1 MKYSFLIFFIL
12 IGFFFTSCKKK
23 VDNVFLVNE
32 GTVGFDGNGYT
43 DSFTLLT
50 STIREDSLK
59 TDSLSNNLIGV
70 INDPFFG
77 NYHARSFFQFNLPEL
92 GKVISSGTLDS
103 VVLFMQYTSK
113 TAYYG
118 DLNSELSL
126 NVYELN
132 TALSASN
139 AAYSNQNY
147 GYIATPIGSY
157 TGKLKVNDSIK
168 IRDLA
173 KKVTIAPTLAIK
185 LSASFANKLFNANST
200 DLASQTAFLD
210 LFKGLVIVPNT
221 SPVSG
226 NGAMAAVNMY
236 AAFSKI
242 RVYYNDTM
250 QSDFKVLDDSRRF
263 SQYYVS
269 NQNSEITKQK
279 AAGKKANF
287 DTTFLQSLTGAKT
300 RISIPYLL
308 KILRKNKD
316 NQTIPISVAKAEI
329 IIRPVAGSYG
339 TTTQLPA
346 RLLLLQ
352 PHPTT
357 GLNAGIIDA
366 LAFEPFYGGAY
377 NATLNGYKFNITR
390 HIQNLF
396 IDYQR
401 QPNGI
406 DNNNGLFLIIP
417 TDNPIAPSRMM
428 VDTRK
433 KIPNAGIEFKL
444 YYSEL

>member
-1 MKYSFLIFFIL
+1 MKYSFLISFL
-12 IGFFFTSCKKK
+12 IIGCFFTACKKK
-23 VDNVFLVNE
+23 ADNVFLVNE

-50 STIREDSLK
+50 ATIREDSLK
-59 TDSLSNNLIGV
+59 TDSLSNNLIG
-70 INDPFFG
+70 IIKDPFFG
-77 NYHARSFFQFNLPEL
+77 EYHARSFFQFNLPEL

-113 TAYYG
+113 SAYYG
-118 DLNSELSL
+118 DLNSEVSL
-126 NVYELN
+126 DVYELN
-132 TALSASN
+132 TALTATN

-147 GYIATPIGSY
+147 GFTTSIGAY

-168 IRDLA
+168 IRDLS
-173 KKVTIAPTLAIK
+173 KKATIAPTLAIK

-200 DLASQTAFLD
+200 DLSSQTDFLN
-210 LFKGLVIVPNT
+210 LFKGLVIVP
-221 SPVSG
+221 SPNLLSG
-226 NGAMAAVNMY
+226 NGVMAAVNMY

-242 RVYYNDTM
+242 RIYYNDTM

-263 SQYYVS
+263 SQYYFR
-269 NQNSEITKQK
+269 NQNAEITKQK
-279 AAGKKANF
+279 TASKKANF
-287 DTTFLQSLTGAKT
+287 DTTFLQSMTGAKT
-300 RISIPYLL
+300 RISIPYLFNIA
-308 KILRKNKD
+308 KSKS
-316 NQTIPISVAKAEI
+316 ISIAKAEL

-339 TTTQLPA
+339 STTPLPA
-346 RLLLLQ
+346 RLLLLK
-352 PHPTT
+352 PDATT
-357 GLNAGIIDA
+357 GLNASILD
-366 LAFEPFYGGAY
+366 AFEPFYGGAY

-401 QPNGI
+401 QPYGI
-406 DNNNGLFLIIP
+406 DNNKGLFLIIP

-433 KIPNAGIEFKL
+433 RISNAGIEFKL

>member
-1 MKYSFLIFFIL
+1 MKYSFLISFL
-12 IGFFFTSCKKK
+12 IIGCFFTACKKK
-23 VDNVFLVNE
+23 ADNVFLVNE

-50 STIREDSLK
+50 ATIREDSLK
-59 TDSLSNNLIGV
+59 TDSLSNNLIG
-70 INDPFFG
+70 IIKDPFFG
-77 NYHARSFFQFNLPEL
+77 EYHARSFFQFNLPEL

-113 TAYYG
+113 SAYYG
-118 DLNSELSL
+118 DLNSEVSL
-126 NVYELN
+126 DVYELN
-132 TALSASN
+132 TALTATN

-147 GYIATPIGSY
+147 GFTTSIGAY

-168 IRDLA
+168 IRDLS
-173 KKVTIAPTLAIK
+173 KKATIAPTLAIK

-200 DLASQTAFLD
+200 DLSSQTDFLN
-210 LFKGLVIVPNT
+210 LFKGLVIVP
-221 SPVSG
+221 SPNLLSG
-226 NGAMAAVNMY
+226 NGVMAAVNMY

-242 RVYYNDTM
+242 RIYYNDTM

-263 SQYYVS
+263 SQYYFR
-269 NQNSEITKQK
+269 NQNAEITKQK
-279 AAGKKANF
+279 TASKKANF
-287 DTTFLQSLTGAKT
+287 DTTFLQSMTGAKT
-300 RISIPYLL
+300 RISIPYLFN
-308 KILRKNKD
+308 IVRKNKD
-316 NQTIPISVAKAEI
+316 NQTIPISIAKAEL

-339 TTTQLPA
+339 STTPLPA
-346 RLLLLQ
+346 RLLLLK
-352 PHPTT
+352 PDATT
-357 GLNAGIIDA
+357 GLNASILD
-366 LAFEPFYGGAY
+366 AFEPFYGGAY

-401 QPNGI
+401 QPYGI
-406 DNNNGLFLIIP
+406 DNNKGLFLIIP
-417 TDNPIAPSRMM
+417 TDNPIASSRMM

-433 KIPNAGIEFKL
+433 RISNAGIEFKL

>member
-1 MKYSFLIFFIL
+1 MKYSFLISFIL

-23 VDNVFLVNE
+23 ADNVFLVNE

-43 DSFTLLT
+43 DSFTILT

-147 GYIATPIGSY
+147 GYLATPIGSY

-185 LSASFANKLFNANST
+185 LSASFANKLFNATST

-287 DTTFLQSLTGAKT
+287 DTTFLQSMTGAKT

-308 KILRKNKD
+308 KIAKNKS
-316 NQTIPISVAKAEI
+316 ISVAKAEI

-339 TTTQLPA
+339 TTTPLPA

-401 QPNGI
+401 YGK

-433 KIPNAGIEFKL
+433 IKKFPENPGIEFKL

>member
-1 MKYSFLIFFIL
+1 VKYSFLISFL
-12 IGFFFTSCKKK
+12 IIGCFFTACKKK
-23 VDNVFLVNE
+23 ADNVFLVNE

-43 DSFTLLT
+43 DSFTILT
-50 STIREDSLK
+50 ATIREDSLK

-70 INDPFFG
+70 IKDPFFG

-92 GKVISSGTLDS
+92 GKVISSGNLDS

-113 TAYYG
+113 SAYYG
-118 DLNSELSL
+118 DLNSEVSL
-126 NVYELN
+126 DVYELN
-132 TALSASN
+132 TALTATN

-147 GYIATPIGSY
+147 GYLATSIGAY

-168 IRDLA
+168 IRDLS
-173 KKVTIAPTLAIK
+173 KKATIAPTLAIK

-200 DLASQTAFLD
+200 DLSSQTDFLN
-210 LFKGLVIVPNT
+210 LFKGLVIVP
-221 SPVSG
+221 SPNLLSG
-226 NGAMAAVNMY
+226 NGVMAAVNMY

-242 RVYYNDTM
+242 RIYYNDTM

-269 NQNSEITKQK
+269 DQNAEITKQK
-279 AAGKKANF
+279 TASKKANF
-287 DTTFLQSLTGAKT
+287 DTTFLQSMTGAKT
-300 RISIPYLL
+300 RISIPYLF

-316 NQTIPISVAKAEI
+316 NQTIPISIAKAEL

-339 TTTQLPA
+339 STTPLPA
-346 RLLLLQ
+346 RLLLLK
-352 PHPTT
+352 PDATT
-357 GLNAGIIDA
+357 GLNASILD
-366 LAFEPFYGGAY
+366 AFEPFYGGAY

-401 QPNGI
+401 YGV
-406 DNNNGLFLIIP
+406 DNNKGLFLIIP

-433 KIPNAGIEFKL
+433 RKSNAGIEFKL

>member
-1 MKYSFLIFFIL
+1 VKYSFLISFIL

-23 VDNVFLVNE
+23 ADNVFLVNE

-43 DSFTLLT
+43 DSFTILT

-70 INDPFFG
+70 IDDPFFG

-132 TALSASN
+132 TALSATN

-185 LSASFANKLFNANST
+185 LSASFANKLFNATST
-200 DLASQTAFLD
+200 DLASQTAFLN

-221 SPVSG
+221 FPVSG

-242 RVYYNDTM
+242 RIYYNDTM

-269 NQNSEITKQK
+269 YQNSEITKQK

-308 KILRKNKD
+308 KIAKNKS
-316 NQTIPISVAKAEI
+316 ISVAKAEI

-339 TTTQLPA
+339 TTTPLPA

-401 QPNGI
+401 YGK

-417 TDNPIAPSRMM
+417 TDNPIAPSRMA

-433 KIPNAGIEFKL
+433 KLPNAGIEFKL

>member
-1 MKYSFLIFFIL
+1 MKYYFLISFII
-12 IGFFFTSCKKK
+12 IGCFFTACKKK
-23 VDNVFLVNE
+23 ADNVFLVNE
-32 GTVGFDGNGYT
+32 GTLGFDGNGYT

-139 AAYSNQNY
+139 AAYSNQNF
-147 GYIATPIGSY
+147 GYNPTPIGSY

-168 IRDLA
+168 IRELS
-173 KKVTIAPTLAIK
+173 KQVSIAPTLAIK
-185 LSASFANKLFNANST
+185 LSAAFANKLFNATST
-200 DLASQTAFLD
+200 DLSSQTDFLN
-210 LFKGLVIVPNT
+210 LFKGLVVVPNT
-221 SPVSG
+221 TPVSG
-226 NGAMAAVNMY
+226 NGVMAAVNMY

-242 RVYYNDTM
+242 RIYYNDTM

-279 AAGKKANF
+279 AAGKMANF
-287 DTTFLQSLTGAKT
+287 DTTFLQSMTGAKT

-308 KILRKNKD
+308 KIAKSKS
-316 NQTIPISVAKAEI
+316 ISVAKAEI
-329 IIRPVAGSYG
+329 FIRPLAGSYG
-339 TTTQLPA
+339 TTTPLPA
-346 RLLLLQ
+346 RLLLLK
-352 PHPTT
+352 PNATT
-357 GLNAGIIDA
+357 GLNASVLD
-366 LAFEPFYGGAY
+366 AFEPFYGGAY

-401 QPNGI
+401 YGI
-406 DNNNGLFLIIP
+406 DNNKGLFLIIP

-433 KIPNAGIEFKL
+433 KIPNVGIEFKL